1 MTSSAHALLS
11 RRPGAEQIMAMPE
24 SVPPPNRLRKSWTA
38 REVRQLIAQSPLSTP
53 RYELVDGELLVTP
66 SPNFAHQRAVSLLL
80 RILDDYMRLTR
91 IGVALASPFDVEL
104 QPEFLSQ
111 PDVFVLPMAE
121 ARRVATMMPACE
133 LLLAAEVLSPSSG
146 RIDRVVKKRRYQQ
159 SVPEYWIVDLDARL
173 FERWSPN
180 DDRPRILTDVLEW
193 HPEGAP
199 NSLRLDVVKYFEAV
213 FELFES

>member
-1 MTSSAHALLS
+1 
-11 RRPGAEQIMAMPE
+11 MPE
-24 SVPPPNRLRKSWTA
+24 SVPAPNRMWKSWTA

-66 SPNFAHQRAVSLLL
+66 SPSFAHQRAVSLLL

-111 PDVFVLPMAE
+111 PDVFVLPIAE
-121 ARRVATMMPACE
+121 ARRVATVMPARE

-159 SVPEYWIVDLDARL
+159 SVPEYWIIDLDAHL
-173 FERWSPN
+173 FERWTPR
-180 DDRPRILTDVLEW
+180 DDRPTIHTEVLEW
-193 HPEGAP
+193 HPDGAATP
-199 NSLRLDVVKYFEAV
+199 LQLDVVTYFEAV
-213 FELFES
+213 FELLEG